1 MEEGFVFNIQK
12 YSVHD
17 GGGIRTVVF
26 MKGCPMRCPWCS
38 NPESQDMGVSR
49 IFWKNRCIGCKKCID
64 VCPIKIGNRMQFNQ
78 RCKLCMACTDV
89 CPSKALESVGKM
101 YTTGQIIEIIQKD
114 MMFYDESGG
123 GVTLSGGEP
132 LMQWAFAAD
141 ILKECH
147 ELCMNTA
154 METTG
159 FAPYEHLKE
168 VSLYCDR
175 LLYDIKHMDN
185 QIHKKY
191 TGVENRLI
199 LENLKKVRALGK
211 EVIIRIPLIHHVN
224 DSDKNIIETGKLA
237 KETGIDEIHL
247 LPFHKFGEPKYEGLG
262 RKTWEYDAF
271 VPQET
276 IKRIQEILAAE
287 GFKVCVGG

>member
-1 MEEGFVFNIQK
+1 MEKGFVFNIQK

-26 MKGCPMRCPWCS
+26 MKGCPLRCLWCS
-38 NPESQDMGVSR
+38 NPESQDMGMSR
-49 IFWKNRCIGCKKCID
+49 IFWKNKCIGCQKCVD
-64 VCPIKIGNRMQFNQ
+64 VCPLDIGNHMQFNH
-78 RCKLCMACTDV
+78 RCKLCMSCISA
-89 CPSKALESVGKM
+89 CPSKALEQVGKL
-101 YTTGQIIEIIQKD
+101 YTTDQVIEIIKKD
-114 MMFYDESGG
+114 AMFYDESGG

-147 ELCMNTA
+147 ELCIDTA

-159 FAPYEHLKE
+159 FAPYEHLKM
-168 VSLYCDR
+168 VSLHCDR

-185 QIHKKY
+185 QMHIKY

-199 LENLKKVRALGK
+199 LNNLKKIRALGRK
-211 EVIIRIPLIHHVN
+211 VIIRIPLIHQVN
-224 DSDKNIIETGKLA
+224 DGDENIVETGKLA

-262 RKTWEYDAF
+262 RKPWLYDAT

-276 IKRIQEILAAE
+276 INRIGKMLAAD
-287 GFKVCVGG
+287 GFKVCIGG